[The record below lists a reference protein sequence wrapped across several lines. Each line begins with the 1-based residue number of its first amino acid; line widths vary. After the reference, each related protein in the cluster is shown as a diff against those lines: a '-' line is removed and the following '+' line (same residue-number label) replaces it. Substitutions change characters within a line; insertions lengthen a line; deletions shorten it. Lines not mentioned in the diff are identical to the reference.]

1 MLIYGALL
9 AICGGVSCQTQGK
22 MFAVQQ
28 NGLNYG
34 AISVLSRVDMTQE
47 GISDSV
53 IKWTDKNP
61 DRRGTCL
68 RTHICCIKIKHIPRL
83 IVLSWKEKLD
93 KLWWLEGPLW
103 QALTMQMALIWVWNP
118 HVGPRNPF
126 ACILKT
132 LHLCCFIC
140 SDDPWAQ
147 LHPPRLYPTPSFPEV
162 TFFPEESKLTLDIS
176 WHSLISLKMSQI
188 WLFVSCLM
196 FMPYY
201 YCLCLVVLIF
211 IRILKLLDVLH
222 GELWTSKSFFLNQR
236 GCQVL

>member
-9 AICGGVSCQTQGK
+9 AICGGGVSCQMQWK

-53 IKWTDKNP
+53 IKWTDKKS
-61 DRRGTCL
+61 RRGACL
-68 RTHICCIKIKHIPRL
+68 RTHICCIKIKHIPKL

-118 HVGPRNPF
+118 HVGPRDPF
-126 ACILKT
+126 ACMLQT
-132 LHLCCFIC
+132 LLPCCFIC

-147 LHPPRLYPTPSFPEV
+147 LHPPSLYPTLSFPEV
-162 TFFPEESKLTLDIS
+162 TLSFPEESKLTLDIS
-176 WHSLISLKMSQI
+176 WHSSISLKMSQI
-188 WLFVSCLM
+188 WLLSAVWCS
-196 FMPYY
+196 Y
-201 YCLCLVVLIF
+201 LIIPVCAWLSLF
-211 IRILKLLDVLH
+211 LL
-222 GELWTSKSFFLNQR
+222 EF
-236 GCQVL
+236 